1 VAGLFAQGCHLAI
14 FGLSKPTDDFYEQ
27 FDTVEIAYGN
37 LTGAREKSCL
47 SKVGYLKEVL
57 NLKRLYNGFKPDI
70 VHAHYASSY
79 GLLGSFLRHSPYLIS
94 VWGSDI
100 FEFPKVSFFNRTL
113 LKRNLS
119 KATHLFSTS
128 ERMAEETK
136 LYTNKKV
143 KVIPFGVDVSHFA
156 PNKKRDSNKFVIGII
171 KTLENNYA
179 INDLIS
185 AFSLLVQRH
194 QTIDFELHIG
204 GEGGQKEALK
214 QQVVGLGLSHKVKFL
229 GFIPPSQVPHYFNE
243 MDIAVISSLAE
254 SFGVSAVEAA
264 ACELPVVATR
274 VGGLP
279 EVVIDGKT
287 GLLCEPQNPTD
298 LANKIDTLIADDTLR
313 RAYGRAGRAFVLTK
327 YDWEKNVSKMVEQYS
342 TIAGS

>member
-1 VAGLFAQGCHLAI
+1 
-14 FGLSKPTDDFYEQ
+14 
-27 FDTVEIAYGN
+27 
-37 LTGAREKSCL
+37 
-47 SKVGYLKEVL
+47 
-57 NLKRLYNGFKPDI
+57 
-70 VHAHYASSY
+70 
-79 GLLGSFLRHSPYLIS
+79 
-94 VWGSDI
+94 
-100 FEFPKVSFFNRTL
+100 
-113 LKRNLS
+113 
-119 KATHLFSTS
+119 
-128 ERMAEETK
+128 
-136 LYTNKKV
+136 
-143 KVIPFGVDVSHFA
+143 
-156 PNKKRDSNKFVIGII
+156 
-171 KTLENNYA
+171 
-179 INDLIS
+179 
-185 AFSLLVQRH
+185 LLVQRH